1 MSLNRLLESE
11 LCRNIIIVC
20 VVTSIIIYIILFCLR
35 RNWRER
41 VKYRVK
47 PIPQSGVVV
56 EEVNPLRH
64 EKIVRII

>member
-20 VVTSIIIYIILFCLR
+20 VVTSIIICIILFCLR

-41 VKYRVK
+41 VRVK
-47 PIPQSGVVV
+47 PITQSV
-56 EEVNPLRH
+56 EVNPLRH